1 MRRWLTDLGLA
12 LVVLMLQSAPFLFT
26 RSAGTAWEGWSAQ
39 GYWPVLLTSLPVLT
53 RRWQPG
59 ISLAVSAVGIAAYAV
74 IESGPAQPIWYGPL
88 VIFYTVAY
96 QAGRIE
102 RLLCVIGTVLG
113 AVSVIGS
120 VNTAVRELATWS
132 AAYALGTLA
141 RTRKEAAAASRAQAE
156 QLAAERERTRIARD
170 LHDILGHAFSLMI
183 VQAEAGGA
191 VARSDPG
198 KAEAAFDAISAH
210 GREAMGQLRSA
221 VGALRDRSPQPSLAD
236 IPQLVRRTQRS
247 GLSVAFAETGSARDL
262 PPDVQLAAY
271 RLVQEALTNVVK
283 HSGASRADV
292 SLAWGPRELSVTV
305 EDDGHG
311 PGADGGGHGLIG
323 IRERVTAAGGTVE
336 TGVAG
341 QGRGFRVAAVFS

>member
-12 LVVLMLQSAPFLFT
+12 LVVLLLQSSPFLFT
-26 RSAGTAWEGWSAQ
+26 RPEGGGWDGWSARD
-39 GYWPVLLTSLPVLT
+39 YWPVLVTSLPVLT

-59 ISLAVSAVGIAAYAV
+59 LSLAIAAVGIAAYAV
-74 IESGPAQPIWYGPL
+74 VEPGPAQPIWYGPL
-88 VIFYTVAY
+88 LIFYTVAY

-102 RLLCVIGTVLG
+102 RLLCVIGSFVG
-113 AVSVIGS
+113 AISVIGS
-120 VNTAVRELATWS
+120 LNTGIRELATWS
-132 AAYALGTLA
+132 TAYALGALA
-141 RTRKEAAAASRAQAE
+141 RTRKEAAAASRAQGE

-183 VQAEAGGA
+183 VQAEAGAA

-221 VGALRDRSPQPSLAD
+221 VGALRDRVPQPSLAD
-236 IPQLVRRTQRS
+236 LPQLVRRTQRP
-247 GLSVAFAETGSARDL
+247 GLSVALAETGDAREL

-283 HSGASRADV
+283 HSGATRADV
-292 SLAWGPRELSVTV
+292 TVEWTAQDVRVSV
-305 EDDGHG
+305 EDDGRG
-311 PGADGGGHGLIG
+311 PAGEGGGHGLIG
-323 IRERVTAAGGTVE
+323 IRERVTAVGGSVE
-336 TGVAG
+336 TGVAR
-341 QGRGFRVAAVFS
+341 QGSGFRVAAVFS